1 MHGKAIVL
9 IASGALAASIGIA
22 GCGTTTYYNKD
33 GNGEAKPAK
42 ETKKVDRTD
51 PSNYPITNEQI
62 VADEWSTKIIGTV
75 TNNSGERASYVQ
87 VDYSLYDE
95 TGAKIGSAMANISGL
110 EAGERWNFE
119 AMSLESNVASYK
131 LDKMEIW

>member
-1 MHGKAIVL
+1 MHKKATVAIASAAIV
-9 IASGALAASIGIA
+9 ASIGIA

-33 GNGEAKPAK
+33 GNGEAKPAE
-42 ETKKVDRTD
+42 ETKKVDRTA

-62 VADEWSTKIIGTV
+62 VADEWSTKITGTV
-75 TNNSGERASYVQ
+75 TNNSGERASYIQ

-95 TGAKIGSAMANISGL
+95 TGAKIGSAMTNISGL

-119 AMSLESNVASYK
+119 AMSLENNVASYK